1 MALNK
6 GRVQLLLLMGMFF
19 VPVVAA
25 VVLVSTGYMPG
36 GTTTNRGELV
46 QPAVQLDT
54 TDWEAVRGEMPV
66 TGGLWQIVVPFVSDC
81 GQACQERL
89 DLLTRAR
96 IALDRSI
103 DRVLLISVQPPGAT
117 PPPESMSSV
126 VAMTAPMPTV
136 AALTRVDGTAMAA
149 NIIDYRGYHI
159 MRYAEPL
166 DASGLL
172 NDLERLLRLAK
183 EEAERRAREE
193 ALAQ

>member
-6 GRVQLLLLMGMFF
+6 GRFQLLLLIGIFF

-25 VVLVSTGYMPG
+25 IILVSSGYMPG
-36 GTTTNRGELV
+36 GATTNHGALV
-46 QPAVQLDT
+46 QPASQLDMEE
-54 TDWEAVRGEMPV
+54 WEVVRGEKPV
-66 TGGLWQIVVPFVSDC
+66 TGGLWLLVVPFLSDC
-81 GQACQERL
+81 GDRCQERL

-103 DRVLLISVQPPGAT
+103 DRVLLISVQPPGTT
-117 PPPESMSSV
+117 PPPETMHAV
-126 VAMTAPMPTV
+126 IPMTAPMPV
-136 AALTRVDGTAMAA
+136 VSNLARADGTGIAA
-149 NIIDYRGYHI
+149 NIVDYRGYHI

-166 DASGLL
+166 DAAGLL
-172 NDLERLLRLAK
+172 NDLEKLLRLSK